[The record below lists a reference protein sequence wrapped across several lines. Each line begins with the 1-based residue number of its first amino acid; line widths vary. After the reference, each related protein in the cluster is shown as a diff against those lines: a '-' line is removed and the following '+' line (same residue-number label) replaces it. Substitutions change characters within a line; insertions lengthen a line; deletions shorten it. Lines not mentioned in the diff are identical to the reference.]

1 MLNDHRQKMLDV
13 LQEEQQPE
21 DSLTEVLL
29 SLRVN
34 ALQIP
39 PEQRRTFVEHLI
51 DVDMLKVKESRDVAF
66 CMDMLQR
73 QSHGL
78 KHALSALVSVIAST
92 PQGIEYLTPKRSD
105 GRPNLDLVERIIEL
119 AQSSEDGSV
128 TQRFQIACLQKLSA
142 QNSSNL
148 EWSVTE
154 DIIDLM
160 FK

>member
-1 MLNDHRQKMLDV
+1 MNCVGSSDRHLARMRLRTRQAARPRTSGVERSAAMAPTTRAARARASEPHPAECYWLSDDE
-13 LQEEQQPE
+13 LQ
-21 DSLTEVLL
+21 
-29 SLRVN
+29 
-34 ALQIP
+34 
-39 PEQRRTFVEHLI
+39 
-51 DVDMLKVKESRDVAF
+51 
-66 CMDMLQR
+66 
-73 QSHGL
+73 
-78 KHALSALVSVIAST
+78 
-92 PQGIEYLTPKRSD
+92 
-105 GRPNLDLVERIIEL
+105 RIIEL